1 MIAYKELSGT
11 MFTENITFKMK
22 ASKSRYSRNYESTGV
37 YTAKTV
43 FTKKH
48 TCILSV
54 CLYLPTEK
62 KTNGRWERGIFLPRT
77 GKWQARRT
85 SVMEHSSVVSSR

>member
-37 YTAKTV
+37 YTAETV

-48 TCILSV
+48 TCVLSV

-62 KTNGRWERGIFLPRT
+62 ENEWTL
-77 GKWQARRT
+77 
-85 SVMEHSSVVSSR
+85 

>member
-37 YTAKTV
+37 YTAETV
-43 FTKKH
+43 FTPVD
-48 TCILSV
+48 S
-54 CLYLPTEK
+54 
-62 KTNGRWERGIFLPRT
+62 
-77 GKWQARRT
+77 
-85 SVMEHSSVVSSR
+85 